1 MPGRR
6 PRFGLKVTQMNGTY
20 AEIRDA
26 WLEADR
32 LGFDTGWAHDHLL
45 NLHDPARPE
54 DEGWTILTALL
65 VEARRIRGGLM
76 VTANTFRHP
85 AVLAKIATTV
95 DVVSAGR
102 LEVGL
107 GAGWFEEEHR
117 QYGLR
122 LPPLGERMQRL
133 DETCRVLKALWTEP
147 RATFEGV
154 HYQIREA
161 FHEPK
166 PVQRP
171 HPPLVIGTSGERVG
185 LRIVARHAQEWNMAM
200 GTAAEFRRLSALLDG
215 YCREAERD
223 PSAVE
228 RSIQFLPEAMQGSA
242 ADLGGAGPRVRR
254 RRGDPPHLELPPAL
268 QCGRRPLALE
278 RGRDPAPGLS
288 GNSVLRGRS
297 CSSGSGRSARMRR
310 PVERAAAAW
319 AGATGRRT
327 AGTRRSPRWRRDSP
341 PLKPGSP

>member
-1 MPGRR
+1 
-6 PRFGLKVTQMNGTY
+6 LKVGQMGGTY

-32 LGFDTGWAHDHLL
+32 LGFDTAWAHDHLL
-45 NLHDPARPE
+45 NVNDQSRPE

-102 LEVGL
+102 VEVGL
-107 GAGWFEEEHR
+107 GAGWFEDEHR
-117 QYGLR
+117 QYGLP

-133 DETCRVLKALWTEP
+133 DEACRILKALWTEP
-147 RATFEGV
+147 RATFVGV
-154 HYQIREA
+154 HYQVREA

-185 LRIVARHAQEWNMAM
+185 LRIVARHAQEWNMAK
-200 GTAAEFRRLSALLDG
+200 GTPAEFRRLSALLDG
-215 YCREAERD
+215 YCREAGRD
-223 PSAVE
+223 PATVE
-228 RSIQFLPEAMQGSA
+228 RSIQFLPEVMQGGA
-242 ADLGGAGPRVRR
+242 ADLV
-254 RRGDPPHLELPPAL
+254 
-268 QCGRRPLALE
+268 
-278 RGRDPAPGLS
+278 
-288 GNSVLRGRS
+288 
-297 CSSGSGRSARMRR
+297 ARAR
-310 PVERAAAAW
+310 EFIA
-319 AGATGRRT
+319 AGATHLVLSCPRPYSA
-327 AGTRRSPRWRRDSP
+327 AGARWLWDEVVT
-341 PLKPGSP
+341 PLRG